1 MDINAT
7 LLGHVIWFAV
17 FIWITMKYIWP
28 PLQNAMEERRKEIA
42 EGLAAAEQGRKD
54 LEDAEKKSEAVIAEA
69 RANAADI
76 IGQAEKRG
84 SEVVEEAK
92 NTANSEAE
100 RLIENA
106 KGDIQQELARAKE
119 ELRSQLATLVI
130 AGAEKILKREVNKE
144 QHKKLLADLEEELN

>member
-100 RLIENA
+100 RLVENA

>member
-100 RLIENA
+100 RLIENRLSNQLTSKRLVSG
-106 KGDIQQELARAKE
+106 KGSHLGLA
-119 ELRSQLATLVI
+119 VI
-130 AGAEKILKREVNKE
+130 
-144 QHKKLLADLEEELN
+144 ELNQCKVFQP

>member
-92 NTANSEAE
+92 TTANSEAE